1 MLELESAA
9 SPSGEPPSLSERVL
23 VVEDDRATRLGL
35 TELVRSWGY
44 VAESAAD
51 GEEALQRITT
61 FRPGIIVS
69 DVVMPR
75 MGQLEEAL
83 PPFDRARERAFL
95 VAEDLALEQRLGN
108 RGAVD
113 RDERKRGTR
122 AGLVDV
128 SSAQRALC
136 RCRIHRD

>member
-1 MLELESAA
+1 IAGCYAAKSCTVRPSQRPLSARCCPAVRQQRLSPRATPMLELESAA
-9 SPSGEPPSLSERVL
+9 TPSGEPPSLSERVL

-75 MGQLEEAL
+75 MDG
-83 PPFDRARERAFL
+83 
-95 VAEDLALEQRLGN
+95 
-108 RGAVD
+108 
-113 RDERKRGTR
+113 
-122 AGLVDV
+122 
-128 SSAQRALC
+128 
-136 RCRIHRD
+136 